1 MAKVSCRYFVNVRS
15 ATNKDG
21 EIVEVPDDMTVEQF
35 LDFMSAKYGLE
46 FEKYLYSTGTMS
58 GEPFKTPNIHLN
70 KRRIQWVQDF
80 PEGVKT
86 KVKDGDEMWFGLI
99 VGGGAGKT
107 SPDERFWLISFQLFQ
122 LLQNFRPRAACIHR
136 HR

>member
-21 EIVEVPDDMTVEQF
+21 EVVEVPDGLTVEQF
-35 LDFMSAKYGLE
+35 LDLMSDKYGAE
-46 FEKYLYSTGTMS
+46 FAKYLYSTGTMS
-58 GEPFKTPNIHLN
+58 GQPFKTPNIHLN
-70 KRRIQWVQDF
+70 KRRIQWQQDY

-99 VGGGAGKT
+99 VGGGA
-107 SPDERFWLISFQLFQ
+107 
-122 LLQNFRPRAACIHR
+122 LQHPA
-136 HR
+136 